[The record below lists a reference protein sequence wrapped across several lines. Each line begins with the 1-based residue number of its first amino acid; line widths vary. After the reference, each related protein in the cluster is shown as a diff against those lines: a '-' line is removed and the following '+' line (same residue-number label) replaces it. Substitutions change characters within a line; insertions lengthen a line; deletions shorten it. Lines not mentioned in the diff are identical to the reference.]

1 MRHKYVNW
9 KWSNL
14 KGCWYPNQMTK
25 LIIHLLFIVPWWV
38 LVNVGRLLESGTEI
52 LIDYQPGIMTNLVC
66 WTWFSKS
73 TISQRTGQRTV
84 PSLASSFMK
93 TAGSLRFFKGP
104 DPLPHSKFSSKES
117 EPAVLRFLIF
127 FKGPEPTVLWF
138 WNCWKNQNRWFFD
151 PGILKEWELKVI
163 WKVKEPSNTRS
174 LSSCLP
180 PWGDGSHFERERE
193 KREIGEFF
201 VGPDQNCKRMWVWGL
216 REREGWVFASTLG
229 SRKAKWP

>member
-1 MRHKYVNW
+1 MV
-9 KWSNL
+9 L
-14 KGCWYPNQMTK
+14 KIYNKSKNRTK
-25 LIIHLLFIVPWWV
+25 NRSF
-38 LVNVGRLLESGTEI
+38 
-52 LIDYQPGIMTNLVC
+52 
-66 WTWFSKS
+66 F
-73 TISQRTGQRTV
+73 GQFFHENR
-84 PSLASSFMK
+84 
-93 TAGSLRFFKGP
+93 RFFKVFQRTRP
-104 DPLPHSKFSSKES
+104 TPSFQ
-117 EPAVLRFLIF
+117 IF
-127 FKGPEPTVLWF
+127 FPRIRTGSSSIPHFLQRNRTDGSLILELLKEPEPTVLWS

-151 PGILKEWELKVI
+151 PGILKEWEPKVI

-180 PWGDGSHFERERE
+180 AWGGDGSHFERERE